1 MIHDHY
7 RVEVTSARPL
17 ACRPRRW
24 LHVSGGGSPALS
36 VNIFG
41 LPARRSA
48 ALLRDTAVLTAGASA
63 LAAPAAQAT
72 GGGSKGGAAAA
83 TLRAGLGIS
92 LLNKTADVPL
102 HVSLNEVHAPADAN
116 KTLLSAQLK
125 DVAHGKPFSMLS
137 ADVATSKATANQKKA
152 TGYANLANAQVH
164 LPGLLPLPVIKVQ
177 QVTSTATC
185 EAGKKPTA
193 ASNLLGDVV
202 VLGKKIT
209 LSAAGSAKVTV
220 PAVGEVQLE
229 LSKTGTTTTSTAA
242 ATPLKLDVTVQ
253 PLNLNV
259 AKVTGEVVLAE
270 ATCQTPVASASTGG
284 SNSTGGSTSG
294 GSAGSGSGG
303 ATGAASSARVVR
315 HPAAP
320 AARKPPQAAPSTR
333 PAAAPA
339 RRCSRPAPAR

>member
-1 MIHDHY
+1 M
-7 RVEVTSARPL
+7 
-17 ACRPRRW
+17 
-24 LHVSGGGSPALS
+24 
-36 VNIFG
+36 NIFG

-48 ALLRDTAVLTAGASA
+48 ALLGDTAVLTAGAPA

-152 TGYANLANAQVH
+152 TGYANLVNAEVH

-185 EAGKKPTA
+185 EAGKKPTT

-229 LSKTGTTTTSTAA
+229 LSKTSTAA

-259 AKVTGEVVLAE
+259 AKVTGEVVPAE

-339 RRCSRPAPAR
+339 RRCSRPTPAH